1 MALLSPKAPLLF
13 YNPSHFKLCPSNV
26 PKISIL
32 PSKPLFRHLHCSS
45 SSEKADNLFS
55 ANSFSRKNL
64 KKKFKETLENTVDD
78 TKKAFETLEDE
89 VDGSKSAFKET
100 MKDAVDETLEI
111 AKEVENTIFGE
122 SGEKKSDDEPVVIKN
137 TVDDTKKVFE
147 TFEDKVDGSNS
158 ALKETLKD
166 TVDEN
171 LETAKEVET
180 INFGESGEKK
190 LDDEFAVTTLP
201 GSLPE
206 ISPGNGGVVTT
217 LPGILPEISLGN
229 GGAKSPRTEIGYVEV
244 SADKSRFDEIEGLK
258 RCLVDSFYGTELG
271 LRATS
276 ETRAEIVELVNQL
289 EALNPTSAP
298 TESLS
303 LLDGNWVLRY
313 TAFSELL
320 PLIAAGTL
328 PLLELEKICQE
339 INTKSFTVQ
348 NSITYSSPLATFS
361 FSASASFEV
370 RSPSR
375 IQVKFEE
382 GVFNPP
388 EIRTPADLPTKVDV
402 FGQSIDLSPL
412 SSVLSPLEEGF
423 ANISRAISGQPP
435 LKLRIP
441 GQGSESW
448 LLISYLD
455 KDLRISRGDGGLFVL
470 VKEGSPLLDQ

>member
-137 TVDDTKKVFE
+137 TVDYTKKVFE

-303 LLDGNWVLRY
+303 LLDGNWVLR
-313 TAFSELL
+313 TSNFCVHA
-320 PLIAAGTL
+320 
-328 PLLELEKICQE
+328 
-339 INTKSFTVQ
+339 
-348 NSITYSSPLATFS
+348 
-361 FSASASFEV
+361 
-370 RSPSR
+370 
-375 IQVKFEE
+375 QVKFEE